1 MLNRFAAV
9 TDRVYRLLFGDLQA
23 TLTTFCGIALIV
35 SFFPHAFAAAYVS
48 VACGAYY
55 ATKSTYES
63 LKERQID
70 VNLLMVLAAVGAV
83 VIGQVQDSAGLL
95 FLFSLSSTMEAFA
108 MSRTKS
114 AIESLIR
121 LRPAQALLVID
132 GQEKLVPVETL
143 VTGNVI
149 RVNGFEAVPA
159 DGIVVSGNSSVDESA
174 LTGESLPVAK
184 FPNAI
189 VTGGTQNLDG
199 TLFVKVTKEV
209 GNSVLDQIVELVKTA
224 QENKASG
231 EQISQWFGQRYTIFV
246 IFAFAVA
253 WAVRLLLGQPGP
265 DAFYAAL
272 VLLVG
277 LSPCALVIST
287 PASTL
292 SALANAARKGILV
305 RGGEF
310 IEKVADIDVI
320 ALDKTGTLT
329 RGKPKLIAMATVQ
342 GEVSN
347 WSPGMPVPANLRS
360 IFATVASVEAGS
372 SHPLAQAL
380 VSAARNEEIPFEAA
394 TDTRIVPGKGAI
406 GTVHGVTVPV
416 GNVRLLNE
424 NGFTV
429 PMELSTIT
437 AGWKDKGQTSVLSAG
452 PDYVAGFAFQ
462 DEIRDEAASVLAD
475 LRTLGI
481 REIIMLTGDKRETAE
496 SVGKQLGVSTIHAG
510 LMPEDKTRLI
520 GDSAKQSRVMM
531 VGDGVND
538 APSLALATVG
548 VAMGGLGSEVALNA
562 ADVVLMHDRL
572 DRIPDLIRL
581 ARRTK
586 AIIRTNLVFAATV
599 ILGLT
604 IASFVTKLPLP
615 IAVIGHEGSTVL
627 VILNGLRLLR
637 D

>member
-1 MLNRFAAV
+1 M
-9 TDRVYRLLFGDLQA
+9 
-23 TLTTFCGIALIV
+23 
-35 SFFPHAFAAAYVS
+35 
-48 VACGAYY
+48 
-55 ATKSTYES
+55 
-63 LKERQID
+63 
-70 VNLLMVLAAVGAV
+70 
-83 VIGQVQDSAGLL
+83 
-95 FLFSLSSTMEAFA
+95 
-108 MSRTKS
+108 
-114 AIESLIR
+114 
-121 LRPAQALLVID
+121 
-132 GQEKLVPVETL
+132 
-143 VTGNVI
+143 
-149 RVNGFEAVPA
+149 
-159 DGIVVSGNSSVDESA
+159 
-174 LTGESLPVAK
+174 
-184 FPNAI
+184 
-189 VTGGTQNLDG
+189 
-199 TLFVKVTKEV
+199 
-209 GNSVLDQIVELVKTA
+209 
-224 QENKASG
+224 
-231 EQISQWFGQRYTIFV
+231 
-246 IFAFAVA
+246 
-253 WAVRLLLGQPGP
+253 
-265 DAFYAAL
+265 
-272 VLLVG
+272 
-277 LSPCALVIST
+277 
-287 PASTL
+287 
-292 SALANAARKGILV
+292 V